1 MRQTKSKFVLFFIL
15 MIMMSTTAYA
25 QFEEP
30 DIIKIESEDASKFQ
44 AQFRNIKWTGQGFN
58 PNELD
63 NTPAIQIRARLESV
77 YGHPTR
83 TIEDIVDSGKYRAG
97 KAIQFEYWF
106 IVDGKMPMMILDLD
120 GPFEDGLVYVG
131 ASRYIDLMP
140 AVKRKLTR
148 DLTGTEPK
156 EFTDF
161 FFSPERN
168 QWFEVKYAD
177 GEYSKKEIDKPS
189 HINF

>member
-1 MRQTKSKFVLFFIL
+1 ML
-15 MIMMSTTAYA
+15 MILLTSSAYA

-30 DIIKIESEDASKFQ
+30 EIIKVESENATQFQSKF
-44 AQFRNIKWTGQGFN
+44 RTIKWTGQGFN

-63 NTPAIQIRARLESV
+63 RTPAIQIRARLQSV
-77 YGHPTR
+77 YGDPTKV
-83 TIEDIVDSGKYRAG
+83 IEDIAEGGKFRAG

-106 IVDGKMPMMILDLD
+106 IIDGNIPMMVLDLD

-148 DLTGTEPK
+148 DLTEADPK
-156 EFTDF
+156 EFTDY
-161 FFSPERN
+161 FFSPERK
-168 QWFEVKYAD
+168 QWYEVKYSD

-189 HINF
+189 HIKI